1 MLEAI
6 SKRRSIRHYENRPVE
21 EEKIQEILRA
31 AMASPSAMNQRP
43 WEFYV
48 IRDPELLKKLGE
60 VTPYSKPIGEAPVG
74 IAMMVRRDSLCPAYQ
89 DIDCGI
95 ASENLMLEA
104 TAQGLGSV
112 MLGIAP
118 KEEREKAVEALLD
131 APKELRAFAL
141 FALGYPA
148 YEPKPRETFE
158 LDRVRFVG

>member
-21 EEKIQEILRA
+21 EEKIQEILAA
-31 AMASPSAMNQRP
+31 AMSSPSAMNQRP

-104 TAQGLGSV
+104 TAQGLGSRHRPKGRTRKSGGSFV
-112 MLGIAP
+112 RRSQRIAGLCP
-118 KEEREKAVEALLD
+118 FCDWL
-131 APKELRAFAL
+131 
-141 FALGYPA
+141 
-148 YEPKPRETFE
+148 PR
-158 LDRVRFVG
+158 L

>member
-21 EEKIQEILRA
+21 EEKIQEILAA
-31 AMASPSAMNQRP
+31 AMSSPSAMNQRP

-104 TAQGLGSV
+104 ASQGLGFNTIRRIRPSSCSRRSTRTTTG
-112 MLGIAP
+112 MRGRLNSC
-118 KEEREKAVEALLD
+118 
-131 APKELRAFAL
+131 LR
-141 FALGYPA
+141 
-148 YEPKPRETFE
+148 
-158 LDRVRFVG
+158 

>member
-1 MLEAI
+1 
-6 SKRRSIRHYENRPVE
+6 
-21 EEKIQEILRA
+21 
-31 AMASPSAMNQRP
+31 
-43 WEFYV
+43 
-48 IRDPELLKKLGE
+48 
-60 VTPYSKPIGEAPVG
+60 
-74 IAMMVRRDSLCPAYQ
+74 
-89 DIDCGI
+89 
-95 ASENLMLEA
+95 
-104 TAQGLGSV
+104 